1 MEIEDLTEVC
11 DFILNYDIAN
21 VIELGR
27 VMNAYGGI
35 GGNPDSKMIQTALL
49 THPDL
54 LALYF
59 DAVYQEREQKME
71 KLND

>member
-27 VMNAYGGI
+27 VMNAY
-35 GGNPDSKMIQTALL
+35 
-49 THPDL
+49 
-54 LALYF
+54 
-59 DAVYQEREQKME
+59 VV
-71 KLND
+71 